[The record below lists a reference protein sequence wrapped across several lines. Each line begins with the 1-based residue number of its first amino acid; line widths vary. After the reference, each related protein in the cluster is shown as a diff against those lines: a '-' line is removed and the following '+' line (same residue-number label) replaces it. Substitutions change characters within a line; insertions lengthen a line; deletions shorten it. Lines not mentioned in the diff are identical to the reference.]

1 MFHVLRRRMC
11 ILYLLDEMFCK
22 CLLGSFGLHW
32 TLNLM
37 FCCYFLS
44 RWPPVLTVGFW
55 SSYYCCVGISLSLS
69 VSLSLYIYKHTYIYV
84 CMYIYICIYKFIWDR
99 VLLLLPRLECRGAIS
114 THCKLHLL
122 SSSDSPASASQVAG
136 ITGICHHA
144 GLIFCI
150 SRDRVSPCWPG
161 WS

>member
-22 CLLGSFGLHW
+22 CLLGPFGLHW

-55 SSYYCCVGISLSLS
+55 SSYYCCVGVSLSLS
-69 VSLSLYIYKHTYIYV
+69 VSLSLTYIYICV
-84 CMYIYICIYKFIWDR
+84 CMCVYICIYKFIWDR

-114 THCKLHLL
+114 THCNLHLL
-122 SSSDSPASASQVAG
+122 SSSDSPASASQLAG
-136 ITGICHHA
+136 ITGMCHHA

-150 SRDRVSPCWPG
+150 SRDKVSPCWPG